1 MIAIGHI
8 VPTAWMIGHHIRQ
21 TIHLL
26 LADEI
31 FCDARLAE
39 CTAPLYLAALRKWW
53 RPRAPEL
60 APPWSLDAVRTRA
73 PDLHRG

>member
-26 LADEI
+26 LADETLRRTLSRV
-31 FCDARLAE
+31 APV
-39 CTAPLYLAALRKWW
+39 PLYLAALRKWW